1 MPALQLL
8 RHILHDLSR
17 GDVFLN
23 ANNGLIIICHGMK
36 REEEVERVLLLLARC
51 LLAMHLVEV
60 VLLRDD
66 VQDLGRV
73 FAVVGGVPLADVLN
87 PEQMSQ

>member
-1 MPALQLL
+1 MKALYN
-8 RHILHDLSR
+8 SFS
-17 GDVFLN
+17 VYF
-23 ANNGLIIICHGMK
+23 
-36 REEEVERVLLLLARC
+36 VPLLAVN
-51 LLAMHLVEV
+51 LVEV